1 MYVSEG
7 MLRLYDKQN
16 SNTWLHVDMKFSS
29 RVQLDISL
37 VRFSYSWAIELNTR
51 REIPYLRAPM
61 YYYLCISSELT
72 RFFRLVSVF
81 RRIARFWTCN
91 FSWSC
96 HMISGRKLLY
106 TKLQWIVLKEHSDWL
121 LKFRKSFAIYLWA
134 TRAGFIV
141 IVAGTNKAKFCAPL
155 PHFLVYAVLKQLL
168 TSASAARGGYL
179 LRSFVAREISTTI
192 TSTSQ

>member
-1 MYVSEG
+1 
-7 MLRLYDKQN
+7 
-16 SNTWLHVDMKFSS
+16 
-29 RVQLDISL
+29 
-37 VRFSYSWAIELNTR
+37 
-51 REIPYLRAPM
+51 M

-141 IVAGTNKAKFCAPL
+141 IVAGTNKAKSSFCAPL
-155 PHFLVYAVLKQLL
+155 PIFLGYAVLKQLL

-179 LRSFVAREISTTI
+179 LRSFVAREISTTT
-192 TSTSQ
+192 TSPRNNRGLISQTHLQCVWDYLETDVFWSDLYNLLPRSPLRKCKGRM

>member
-1 MYVSEG
+1 MAFLAAENENRQREDFSQADFGGVPERFLLLVRTNSINDNFLYWKLRFLFGDCRSFYFHLLIKSTLHVSEG

-81 RRIARFWTCN
+81 RRTARFWTCN

-106 TKLQWIVLKEHSDWL
+106 TKLQWIV
-121 LKFRKSFAIYLWA
+121 F
-134 TRAGFIV
+134 
-141 IVAGTNKAKFCAPL
+141 
-155 PHFLVYAVLKQLL
+155 
-168 TSASAARGGYL
+168 
-179 LRSFVAREISTTI
+179 
-192 TSTSQ
+192 

>member
-1 MYVSEG
+1 
-7 MLRLYDKQN
+7 MLCLYDKQN

-81 RRIARFWTCN
+81 RRTARFWTCN

-106 TKLQWIVLKEHSDWL
+106 AKLQWIVFLRALWL
-121 LKFRKSFAIYLWA
+121 VTQIQKILCYLPLSNSRGIYCN
-134 TRAGFIV
+134 RCR
-141 IVAGTNKAKFCAPL
+141 NK
-155 PHFLVYAVLKQLL
+155 
-168 TSASAARGGYL
+168 
-179 LRSFVAREISTTI
+179 
-192 TSTSQ
+192 